1 MEVAEDV
8 SSKSVV
14 SRTCRQCPKM
24 FKDLSRAGKAKQEMN
39 ATKTRGNAWKKG
51 RHSLQSS
58 SPSRSRHFKCPSA
71 RMQGIAQQESIAD
84 RVKTSQHLQGQE
96 MHVCRDFSSLS
107 SLMSPTGSPAK
118 GQQRPR
124 GQQVPEES
132 KQEDNMEAALSHLTS
147 TPFTKADTRTSFN
160 MGAAR
165 ADLPW
170 TEVRNKKCRSNNS
183 ASSSSTNRSR
193 SMQEQEQ
200 YHQQEQQ
207 QYQQE

>member
-24 FKDLSRAGKAKQEMN
+24 FKDLSRAGKMVQLLKGLCTGAGKELLPDCTSPVLELSAKQEMN

-84 RVKTSQHLQGQE
+84 RGHLQRVSRG
-96 MHVCRDFSSLS
+96 HVGNKYPRNPSRKTTWRLHCHILPAHP
-107 SLMSPTGSPAK
+107 SPRQTLA
-118 GQQRPR
+118 PR
-124 GQQVPEES
+124 
-132 KQEDNMEAALSHLTS
+132 S
-147 TPFTKADTRTSFN
+147 TWELLVLIYLGLR
-160 MGAAR
+160 
-165 ADLPW
+165 
-170 TEVRNKKCRSNNS
+170 
-183 ASSSSTNRSR
+183 
-193 SMQEQEQ
+193 
-200 YHQQEQQ
+200 
-207 QYQQE
+207 